1 MSLPFKTRRRLQ
13 RIGTAAV
20 ILLLVFILFWLCWV
34 IWLERYVVYS
44 RDGAALRFDLPQEMN
59 GEVAVPPAAESK
71 VEIYFNEGSDA
82 VELSKEMTAINGYY
96 IDYDSLAKGDWEDIE
111 QDLKRLKAGTAIMIE
126 LKGGYGSFYYSST
139 LSGAITSASVDIQ
152 KVDELIKTLK
162 NKGFYTV
169 AKVSAFRDRD
179 FGNRNVPSGL
189 YIKSRIGLWMDS
201 GGCYWLNPTDTTAL
215 GWITSVIMELRGM
228 GFNEVMLD
236 NFRFPAETD
245 KYIFNGDMDAALE
258 SAARTLVASCN
269 ADTFVLSFGV
279 TNPLFNLPEGRTRMY
294 LTNVEAKDIAER
306 AAQVTFDNPDVR
318 LVFLGDTNDTRFD
331 DYSVLRPLA
340 VSEGL
345 EAQKADMAAAA
356 ESG

>member
-1 MSLPFKTRRRLQ
+1 MSLPFRTRRRLQ
-13 RIGTAAV
+13 WIATVGLV
-20 ILLLVFILFWLCWV
+20 LLLVFILAWLCWV
-34 IWLERYVVYS
+34 IWLERYVVYT
-44 RDGAALRFDLPQEMN
+44 RDGAQLHFELSQEMS
-59 GEVAVPPAAESK
+59 GEVAVPPAAEAK

-82 VELSKEMTAINGYY
+82 VELSKDMTAINGYY
-96 IDYDSLAKGDWEDIE
+96 IDYDALAAGDWDGIE
-111 QDLKRLKAGTAIMIE
+111 QDLKRLKSGTAIMIE
-126 LKGGYGSFYYSST
+126 LKGGYGSFYYSSN
-139 LSGAITSASVDIQ
+139 LSGALPSASVDVH
-152 KVDELIKTLK
+152 KVDDLIKTLK

-189 YIKSRIGLWMDS
+189 YVKSRIGLWMDT

-269 ADTFVLSFGV
+269 AETFVLSFGV
-279 TNPLFNLPEGRTRMY
+279 TNPLFNLPDGRTRMY

-306 AAQVTFDNPDVR
+306 AAQVTFENPDVR

-340 VSEGL
+340 VSEGI

-356 ESG
+356 NNE